1 MNYGLFLTRSL
12 VIAAVL
18 LTMLNSHLTSQKIDE
33 GLEDAFLRIFTKMQG
48 QGGGP
53 GDGSGGGGG
62 GGGEL

>member
-1 MNYGLFLTRSL
+1 M
-12 VIAAVL
+12 IAAVL